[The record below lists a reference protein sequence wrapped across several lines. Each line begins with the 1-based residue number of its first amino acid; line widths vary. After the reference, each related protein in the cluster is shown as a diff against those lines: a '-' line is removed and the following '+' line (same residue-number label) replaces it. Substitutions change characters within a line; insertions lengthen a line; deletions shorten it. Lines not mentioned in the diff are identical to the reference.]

1 MRVSS
6 KAHYGL
12 RMMTEFAKAYG
23 AGPLSIAEVARV
35 EHLPLAYLEQLASQL
50 RRGGLV
56 ESTRGVHGGYSLTRP
71 ADQISVLDVVT
82 VIEGEVSPVE
92 CVSHG
97 YVTGTCQ
104 REGECASR
112 GLWMRLKQSIDA
124 VLSQTTLAELVADQ
138 SLIDSMAPGRRAGP
152 MSKTVLSISGLHAT
166 VEGKE
171 ILKGVDLEV
180 AQGEIHALMG
190 PNGSGKSTLA
200 YTLMGHPKY
209 VVTGGS
215 VTFGGEDLL
224 PLTADARARLGLFL
238 CFQYP
243 TAIPG
248 VSTVNFLRAAL
259 RAQGKEMP
267 AREFLNRL
275 SAEMQELKIDESF
288 RSRYINDGFS
298 GGEKKRMEILQLAML
313 RPKLAIL
320 DETDSGLDVDALR
333 TVADGVMRLCGP
345 DMGVLVITH
354 YPRILEHLH
363 PDRVHV
369 LHDGRVVTSG
379 GADLARQIEREGY
392 EPILGTA
399 VAATA

>member
-1 MRVSS
+1 MAS
-6 KAHYGL
+6 
-12 RMMTEFAKAYG
+12 
-23 AGPLSIAEVARV
+23 PLLQVQDLHV
-35 EHLPLAYLEQLASQL
+35 KVD
-50 RRGGLV
+50 G
-56 ESTRGVHGGYSLTRP
+56 
-71 ADQISVLDVVT
+71 
-82 VIEGEVSPVE
+82 
-92 CVSHG
+92 
-97 YVTGTCQ
+97 
-104 REGECASR
+104 
-112 GLWMRLKQSIDA
+112 KQ
-124 VLSQTTLAELVADQ
+124 
-138 SLIDSMAPGRRAGP
+138 
-152 MSKTVLSISGLHAT
+152 
-166 VEGKE
+166 
-171 ILKGVDLEV
+171 ILKGVSLVVEAGKV
-180 AQGEIHALMG
+180 HALMG

-209 VVTGGS
+209 AVTAGS
-215 VTFGGEDLL
+215 ASFAGENLL

-248 VSTVNFLRAAL
+248 VTTVNFLRAAL

-275 SAEMQELKIDESF
+275 NTEMQELKIDESF

-298 GGEKKRMEILQLAML
+298 GGEKKRSEILQLAML